1 MLPTLVGVL
10 MLVADGAAGDQF
22 SAKICLHGLLGIALD
37 PQDHLHAPLL
47 KDVHCLSLIHIS
59 DNGWSA
65 MLYDAASNEYCFS
78 KKYELRIIDR
88 VGGGDSFGGG
98 LIYSLL
104 SGKSTQEAVE
114 FAVAASALKHTIE
127 GDYNMVTVA
136 EVEKLVGGDGSGR
149 IQR

>member
-1 MLPTLVGVL
+1 EAEATDIYAGSLNHEGYKSVAKQLADKFHFEMVAITLRESH
-10 MLVADGAAGDQF
+10 
-22 SAKICLHGLLGIALD
+22 SAF
-37 PQDHLHAPLL
+37 
-47 KDVHCLSLIHIS
+47 

-65 MLYDAASNEYCFS
+65 MLYDGENYCFS
-78 KKYELRIIDR
+78 KKYELHIIDR

-114 FAVAASALKHTIE
+114 FAVAASALKHSIG
-127 GDYNMVTVA
+127 GDYNMVTVS
-136 EVEKLVGGDGSGR
+136 EVEKLAGGDGSGR